1 MGERGFAPILGTDR
15 LCSDSLRK
23 VWIGMDEPL
32 EHSVGGSVVGMLW
45 CSNEEAL
52 QSDLYPPPPHIFQF
66 SQSASEAERSG
77 KQSSQWF
84 FRQMGFFCNNNK
96 IIQC

>member
-52 QSDLYPPPPHIFQF
+52 QSDLYPPPPPYF
-66 SQSASEAERSG
+66 SFPKVHQRQSGVENNLHSG
-77 KQSSQWF
+77 FLGKW
-84 FRQMGFFCNNNK
+84 GFFATTIK
-96 IIQC
+96 

>member
-52 QSDLYPPPPHIFQF
+52 QSDLYPPPPPHISVFPKCIRGR
-66 SQSASEAERSG
+66 AEW
-77 KQSSQWF
+77 KTIF
-84 FRQMGFFCNNNK
+84 TVVF
-96 IIQC
+96 